1 MFTSRS
7 RRFCGWLLLAIATPV
22 GVLYSTSRPAQLAEK
37 IFSRTSAAP
46 LLHAVGHHALRA
58 AATSRIPDAAA
69 GSSPNLSLSES
80 QTVPTRYVGSSL
92 ASDARPLALATGDF
106 DEDGV
111 PDLISGYAISKSGAI
126 SLHRG
131 NINALWPYGAALLDG
146 PPPAFLPEARV
157 FALPEAPDFVATG
170 DFDGDGH
177 WDVVT
182 AQRGSN
188 ALYFLKGDGHG
199 GFRSPQ
205 RVSLSG
211 SVTAMISGEINRKD
225 GLTDLI
231 VAVSTA
237 NGARALVFESPTG
250 ALKAQPEI
258 FSLPQPVTALALGK
272 FDGGAMNSLAVAAGN
287 QMVMI
292 YGRDRR
298 LSLGAAQRAAV
309 LPAKVTQQRFAFAIR
324 ALTAGDFTGAGAS
337 VAALGDDGRVHIL
350 EHAMTR
356 SIFGAKATSD
366 PNFRP
371 TFQMAR
377 PGAGGK
383 SVIVSGTMTPGMS
396 AKLAALRQAAKGGP
410 SSAEWTERSAVALP
424 SGFAQVVP
432 HLVTGR
438 VSGSMQEDILA
449 VDSGNRKIH
458 VLSTLS
464 GTGRVNASAS
474 SRASTIFAAPASMS
488 LLASLDAASA
498 PAVVLPMRLSQ
509 HGLSGLVML
518 GAGQAEPAVMPQ
530 TTPPANIFTVT
541 NTSDAIIQVGPEVT
555 GPAGSLRLAI
565 FNANS
570 ATGNSMIV
578 FNIPTTDPGF
588 NATTGAFL
596 IQPLSE
602 AAPGALNEFALD
614 PINAT
619 VVIDGYTQPG
629 ASPNTLANGDNAKIL
644 IQIDGGKA
652 TTPGGSGLV
661 PFDDVGSTYRGLA
674 FTGWTN
680 PEISS
685 GSSGSTASGA
695 EGMEAN
701 GVQDF
706 IEGNFFGTD
715 VTGKVAAPN
724 RIGVFGD
731 NGPGFG
737 STSGGNIIGGTTP
750 QARNIL
756 SGNNNSGVLFL
767 STALE
772 AQLQGNFIG
781 LDATGAAIVSNP
793 QEADR
798 SNSFDGAGL
807 NGATITIGGTLP
819 GTGNVIA
826 GNGTN
831 VDINDLT
838 NGGQASD
845 SIVQGNLIGT
855 DATGTVGIPN
865 QGFGVSI
872 LNNPTDMLIGGTTP
886 AARNIISGNL
896 NGVYIFD
903 NSFDNVIQGNYIGLD
918 ITGTKAVPNLQE
930 GFITGATASS
940 MTPAGDTTI
949 GGAVAGAGNVISGN
963 TMDGIQ
969 ISGTSLGPNGQDMT
983 DQGNFVLGN
992 FIGTD
997 ATGKN
1002 SIPNNGN
1009 GISLMT
1015 AATNNV
1021 IGGTEPGSGNL
1032 IANNTENGV
1041 LIDPG
1046 AGRGSGNNT
1055 IANVI
1060 LSNGG
1065 AGVRINSGNDN
1076 RISQNSIF
1084 GNSALGINLDNAG
1097 ANLNTNCNS
1106 TNTGANN
1113 LQNAPVLTAGS
1124 GTAFITATA
1133 TDPNGNTS
1141 EFSNAVAAS
1150 LSGNILS
1157 LLGNFN
1163 STPSTTYTIEF
1174 FSSTAADPSGF
1185 GQGQTYLGSTTV
1197 TTNASCTVA
1206 VSNPVN
1212 VTQADLSVSLSSDTT
1227 IFEVGPDFGEFTFT
1241 ASVTNNGPATAH
1253 NVVLTDTLPAGLV
1266 ISSAYCNVG
1275 PCQTPAATSLGN
1287 CTVSGSK
1294 VTCDL
1299 GTMAAGATAQATIPV
1314 QATSAG
1320 NPIDAASVTATEAD
1334 PNLANN
1340 TANLTE
1346 AVDFNF
1352 PFIDHLVPVSALT
1365 QASGTLSLTV
1375 FGNGFLP
1382 TSAVT
1387 FNGTAVT
1394 TTAYLDNQ
1402 VCGLPFNPGFCS
1414 AIQVSVPASLLGT
1427 AGTPTVTVTNPDPGE
1442 GGGPNQPATATF
1454 TLVSSC
1460 TYDSEFF
1467 GFNPI
1472 EASGDSLIPESVS
1485 VTTNAPTCPWTATSD
1500 STWLAIVDNGTGT
1513 GSGTVDVSVAPN
1525 TGAAR
1530 TGHITMAGQ
1539 AVEIDQSAG
1548 DSTICTFA
1556 PNPASENFLA
1566 TGGAG
1571 TFAVTTGS
1579 SCTYFVVANPQDGTS
1594 FITIPQSSSL
1604 LVGNGNPTFTVAA
1617 NHGAP
1622 RTNTIM
1628 VGGNVFPVTQDAP
1641 SCFFTLTTT
1650 AATIPTGGASGTI
1663 GVIASSSSCAWT
1675 AKSSNSSLLSVTAG
1689 ASGTGNG
1696 TVNYSVPANAGG
1708 PQTATIT
1715 IGDTTGFSIFTETQV
1730 SAFTCTFTITPP
1742 SIEVSSNGLSNFVSI
1757 NASYNFCKW
1766 TAMSSDPT
1774 ALVVDDVQ
1782 GQAGLS
1788 TSGGATGSG
1797 AVFYR
1802 VGQNTTGAPRTITI
1816 TAGCQTFTVNQDG
1829 GGTSNP
1835 VPAITALQP
1844 SSATAGSGAF
1854 TLTVNGSGFVSGA
1867 VVNFNGNARTTML
1880 VSGTQV
1886 TASILATDVASAG
1899 TPTVTVTNPG
1909 PGGGASNALTFTISA
1924 GTNNPVPTLTALQPS
1939 SATAGGA
1946 SFTLTVTGT
1955 NFITASVV
1963 KWNGVALVTTF
1974 DSATQL
1980 TAAVPASDIATAGAA
1995 SVTVFNPTPGGG
2007 TSSALTFTIN
2017 AATNNPVPAIT
2028 TLQPTNVTPGSGAF
2042 TLTVNG
2048 SNFVSGAVVNFNGN
2062 ARTTTFVNATKV
2074 TAAIL
2079 ASDVASAGTPAVTV
2093 TNPKPGG
2100 GTSNSLS
2107 FSVNAANNP
2116 TPAITTL
2123 QPASATAG
2131 SGAFTITVNGSNF
2144 VSGAAVN
2151 FGGSERTTTF
2161 VSATKVTAAILASDV
2176 TAAGTPTVTVTNPTP
2191 GGGTSNALTLTI
2203 NAAGNN
2209 PVPTLTTLQ
2218 PASGTAGGAA
2228 FTLTVNGSGFVHGAV
2243 VNFNGNARTTT
2254 FVSATQ
2260 VIASILATDVAA
2272 AGTPAVTV
2280 TNPTPGGGT
2289 SNALTFTI
2297 NAAANN
2303 PVPTLTGLQPV
2314 SATAGGAAFTLTL
2327 TGTNFINTSAVKWN
2341 GVALTTTFG
2350 SATQL
2355 TAAVPVSDVAAAGT
2369 ASVTVFNPTP
2379 GGGTSGALTFTINAA
2394 ANNPV
2399 PTLTALQPSSATA
2412 GGAAFTL
2419 TLTGTNFISTSAV
2432 KWNGAALV
2440 TTFGSATQLTAAVPA
2455 SDIAATGTAS
2465 VTVFNPTPGGGTS
2478 SALTFT
2484 VGDFTIS
2491 SPTGPQSVTAG
2502 QAATF
2507 TIATAAVGTF
2517 VNSISF
2523 TATGL
2528 PAGTGVT
2535 FSPASVSA
2543 GASTTMTVTTTAR
2556 GTVATR
2562 SAAIPRGPSSPGSL
2576 PILFISLVLAIALL
2590 FGGVSLANRSQRP
2603 ARYVSWAAALALLIV
2618 SLGYLSGCSGGFP
2631 NAGSNTGT
2639 PAGSSTITV
2648 TGSSGTDTHT
2658 TTVKLVVQ

>member
-1 MFTSRS
+1 MFTSRFS
-7 RRFCGWLLLAIATPV
+7 RACGWLLLAIAAPM
-22 GVLYSTSRPAQLAEK
+22 GVLCSTSHPAKLAAK
-37 IFSRTSAAP
+37 IFSRSSVTPVLRSAAY
-46 LLHAVGHHALRA
+46 HKARA
-58 AATSRIPDAAA
+58 AVTSEISNAPLE
-69 GSSPNLSLSES
+69 SSSNISLSES
-80 QTVPTRYVGSSL
+80 QTVVTHYVGSAIS
-92 ASDARPLALATGDF
+92 SDARPLALTTGDF

-111 PDLISGYAISKSGAI
+111 PDLISGYAASKGGVI

-131 NINALWPYGAALLDG
+131 NIGALWPYGEALRNG
-146 PPPAFLPEARV
+146 PPAAFLPEARV

-177 WDVVT
+177 LDVVT

-199 GFRSPQ
+199 GFRAPQ
-205 RVSLSG
+205 RVALSG
-211 SVTAMISGEINRKD
+211 NMTTMISGEINRRD
-225 GLTDLI
+225 GLTDL
-231 VAVSTA
+231 VVTVNTA
-237 NGARALVFESPTG
+237 NGARALVFESPAG

-258 FSLPQPVTALALGK
+258 FSLPQPATALALGK

-287 QMVMI
+287 QMLVI
-292 YGRDRR
+292 HARDRK

-324 ALTAGDFTGAGAS
+324 ALTAGDFTGAGPS

-350 EHAMTR
+350 EHAMTQ
-356 SIFGAKATSD
+356 SILGAKAMSD

-371 TFQMAR
+371 TFQLAR
-377 PGAGGK
+377 RGAEGK
-383 SVIVSGTMTPGMS
+383 PVIVSGTMTPGMS
-396 AKLAALRQAAKGGP
+396 AKLAALRQAVKAGSG
-410 SSAEWTERSAVALP
+410 SAEWTERSAVGLP

-438 VSGSMQEDILA
+438 VSGSMEEDILA
-449 VDSGNRKIH
+449 ADSGNRKIH

-464 GTGRVNASAS
+464 ETGRVNASAS
-474 SRASTIFAAPASMS
+474 NRASVPSPVPASMS

-509 HGLSGLVML
+509 HGLKGLVVL
-518 GAGQAEPAVMPQ
+518 RAGQAEPTVMPQ
-530 TTPPANIFTVT
+530 TTSPANVFTVT
-541 NTSDAIIQVGPEVT
+541 NTSDAIVQEGPEVT
-555 GPAGSLRLAI
+555 GPDGSLRQAI
-565 FNANS
+565 FNAGN

-578 FNIPTTDPGF
+578 FNIPTSDPGF
-588 NATTGAFL
+588 NATTGTFL

-602 AAPGALNEFALD
+602 AAPGALNDFALN

-652 TTPGGSGLV
+652 TTPGGAGLV
-661 PFDDVGSTYRGLA
+661 PFDDVGSTYRGFA

-701 GVQDF
+701 GVGDF

-724 RIGVFGD
+724 RIGVFAD
-731 NGPGFG
+731 NGPAFG
-737 STSGGNIIGGTTP
+737 NTGGGNVIGGTTP

-798 SNSFDGAGL
+798 SNTFDGAGL

-838 NGGQASD
+838 NGNQATD
-845 SIVQGNLIGT
+845 SLVQGNLIGT
-855 DATGTVGIPN
+855 DATGTVGIAN

-872 LNNPTDMLIGGTTP
+872 LNNPTNMLIGGTTP

-903 NSFDNVIQGNYIGLD
+903 NSFFNLVQGNYIGVD

-930 GFITGATASS
+930 GFITGATTST

-963 TMDGIQ
+963 TMDGVQ
-969 ISGTSLGPNGQDMT
+969 ISGTSLGPNGTDT
-983 DQGNFVLGN
+983 ADQGNFVMGN

-1002 SIPNNGN
+1002 SIPNSGN
-1009 GISLMT
+1009 GISLIS

-1046 AGRGSGNNT
+1046 AGMGSGNNT

-1084 GNSALGINLDNAG
+1084 GNGALGINLDNAG

-1106 TNTGANN
+1106 ANTGANN

-1141 EFSNAVAAS
+1141 EFSNAVPAS

-1157 LLGNFN
+1157 LMGNFN

-1212 VTQADLSVSLSSDTT
+1212 VTQADLSVNLTSDTT

-1266 ISSAYCNVG
+1266 ISNAYCDVG
-1275 PCQTPAATSLGN
+1275 PCQTPAASSLGN

-1294 VTCDL
+1294 VTCNL

-1314 QATSAG
+1314 QATSSG
-1320 NPIDAASVTATEAD
+1320 NPFDTASVTATEAD
-1334 PNLANN
+1334 PNTANN
-1340 TANLTE
+1340 TASLTE
-1346 AVDFNF
+1346 AVDFPF
-1352 PFIDHLVPVSALT
+1352 PFIDHLAPASALT
-1365 QASGTLSLTV
+1365 QTSGSLLLTV

-1382 TSAVT
+1382 TSPVT

-1414 AIQVSVPASLLGT
+1414 AIQVSVPTSLLGA

-1460 TYDSEFF
+1460 TYDVEFF

-1472 EASGDSLIPESVS
+1472 EAGGDNLIPEQVE

-1500 STWLAIVDNGTGT
+1500 STWLVIVDNGTGT
-1513 GSGTVDVSVAPN
+1513 GSGSVDVAVAPN
-1525 TGAAR
+1525 TGVAR
-1530 TGHITMAGQ
+1530 TGHITIAGQ

-1548 DSTICTFA
+1548 DSTVCTFGL
-1556 PNPASENFLA
+1556 NPASENLPA

-1579 SCTYFVVANPQDGTS
+1579 GCSYFIEAEPSDGTS

-1628 VGGNVFPVTQDAP
+1628 VGGDVFTVTQDAP

-1650 AATIPTGGASGTI
+1650 SATIPTGGASGTI
-1663 GVIASSSSCAWT
+1663 GVTASSSSCAWT
-1675 AKSSNSSLLSVTAG
+1675 ATSSNASLLAVTSG

-1696 TVNYSVPANAGG
+1696 TVNYSVPVNAAG

-1715 IGDTTGFSIFTETQV
+1715 IGDATGFSVFTETQV
-1730 SAFTCTFTITPP
+1730 SAFTCTFTIAPA

-1766 TAMSSDPT
+1766 TAVSSDPT

-1788 TSGGATGSG
+1788 TNGAATGSG

-1802 VGQNTTGAPRTITI
+1802 VAQNSTSGPRTLTI

-1829 GGTSNP
+1829 AGTSNP
-1835 VPAITALQP
+1835 VPAITTLQP

-1854 TLTVNGSGFVSGA
+1854 TLTVSGSRFVNGA
-1867 VVNFNGNARTTML
+1867 AVNFNGNARTTTF
-1880 VSGTQV
+1880 VSATQV
-1886 TASILATDVASAG
+1886 TASILATDVATAG
-1899 TPTVTVTNPG
+1899 TPSVTVTNPG
-1909 PGGGASNALTFTISA
+1909 PGGGASNALTFTINA

-1939 SATAGGA
+1939 SATAAGA
-1946 SFTLTVTGT
+1946 AFTLTVTGT
-1955 NFITASVV
+1955 NFISASVV
-1963 KWNGVALVTTF
+1963 KWNGTALVTTF
-1974 DSATQL
+1974 GSATQL
-1980 TAAVPASDIATAGAA
+1980 TAAVPASDIATAGTASVTVFNPTPGGGTSRALTFTINAAANNPVPTVTTLQPSSGNASGAAFTLTVNGTNFISSSVVQWKGSNRTTTFVSATRLTAAILATDIASPGTA

-2017 AATNNPVPAIT
+2017 AAA
-2028 TLQPTNVTPGSGAF
+2028 
-2042 TLTVNG
+2042 
-2048 SNFVSGAVVNFNGN
+2048 
-2062 ARTTTFVNATKV
+2062 
-2074 TAAIL
+2074 
-2079 ASDVASAGTPAVTV
+2079 
-2093 TNPKPGG
+2093 
-2100 GTSNSLS
+2100 
-2107 FSVNAANNP
+2107 
-2116 TPAITTL
+2116 
-2123 QPASATAG
+2123 
-2131 SGAFTITVNGSNF
+2131 
-2144 VSGAAVN
+2144 
-2151 FGGSERTTTF
+2151 
-2161 VSATKVTAAILASDV
+2161 
-2176 TAAGTPTVTVTNPTP
+2176 
-2191 GGGTSNALTLTI
+2191 
-2203 NAAGNN
+2203 NN
-2209 PVPTLTTLQ
+2209 PVPTLTAFQ
-2218 PASGTAGGAA
+2218 PSSASAGGAA
-2228 FTLTVNGSGFVHGAV
+2228 FTLTV
-2243 VNFNGNARTTT
+2243 
-2254 FVSATQ
+2254 
-2260 VIASILATDVAA
+2260 
-2272 AGTPAVTV
+2272 
-2280 TNPTPGGGT
+2280 
-2289 SNALTFTI
+2289 
-2297 NAAANN
+2297 
-2303 PVPTLTGLQPV
+2303 
-2314 SATAGGAAFTLTL
+2314 
-2327 TGTNFINTSAVKWN
+2327 TGTNFISTSAVHWN

-2355 TAAVPVSDVAAAGT
+2355 TAAVPASDIATAGT

-2379 GGGTSGALTFTINAA
+2379 GGGTSTSLTFTINAA

-2412 GGAAFTL
+2412 GGTAFTL
-2419 TLTGTNFISTSAV
+2419 TVTGTNFVSSSAV
-2432 KWNGAALV
+2432 KWNGVALT

-2455 SDIAATGTAS
+2455 SDIATSGSAA
-2465 VTVFNPTPGGGTS
+2465 VTVFNPTPGGGAST
-2478 SALTFT
+2478 ALTFT
-2484 VGDFTIS
+2484 IGDFTIS
-2491 SPTGPQSVTAG
+2491 SPTGPQTIVAG
-2502 QAATF
+2502 QSATF

-2517 VNSISF
+2517 INSISF

-2535 FSPASVSA
+2535 FSPTSVSA

-2556 GTVATR
+2556 NAVPTR
-2562 SAAIPRGPSSPGSL
+2562 SPATPRGPSIPGSL
-2576 PILFISLVLAIALL
+2576 PGLMISLAMATAMLLAGAR
-2590 FGGVSLANRSQRP
+2590 FAKTAQRP
-2603 ARYVSWAAALALLIV
+2603 ARYFASAAALILLLV
-2618 SLGYLSGCSGGFP
+2618 SLGYLSACSGGFP

-2648 TGSSGTDTHT
+2648 TGTSGTDTHT